1 MNTKV
6 INLFGGPGA
15 GKSTCASGLFYL
27 MKKDGIRCEIA
38 NEWIK
43 EKVYEENSY
52 VLGDQMYVFAKQ
64 RKKLVQLMGKVE
76 YIITDSPLLLSVI
89 YGDKSGIFNSLVV
102 EEFNKF
108 VNLNFLIVR
117 DHQYQMHGRMQ
128 DEGQAQD
135 ISQMIAS
142 ILNYKQIE
150 YKDISS
156 RNSAEEIYKCVK
168 GEKR

>member
-27 MKKDGIRCEIA
+27 MKKDGICCEIA

-43 EKVYEENSY
+43 EKVYEENRY
-52 VLGDQMYVFAKQ
+52 VFSDQMYVFAKQ
-64 RKKLVQLMGKVE
+64 RKKLMQLTGKVE

-89 YGDKSGIFNSLVV
+89 YGKESGTFNSLVV

-108 VNLNFLIVR
+108 VNLNFLVTR
-117 DHQYQMHGRMQ
+117 DHQYQTYGRIQ
-128 DEGQAQD
+128 DKCQAQD
-135 ISQMIAS
+135 ISRRIAS

-150 YKDISS
+150 YQEVSS
-156 RNSAEEIYKCVK
+156 SNSAEEIYKLVRR
-168 GEKR
+168 EE